1 MKTIISLVV
10 AGTLAATIT
19 ALMTGCNSSKTP
31 ETAPGHGHSHPD
43 AAKPVAPPAQGGATA
58 GKTEHDHKPGA
69 HGGIIVPIG
78 RESYHAEAVFEQQGV
93 LRLYLL
99 GADESRV
106 QEIERQSL
114 TAYAKPVGGTE
125 TQPFALEAEPQDGD
139 AADKTSRFKG
149 TLPMT
154 LQGQPVEIT
163 IPNIKLNGERFR
175 LGFSSVTAKHTDDTV
190 PPELDDE
197 ASRELFLTPA
207 GKYTAADIAAN
218 GNQTGNQ
225 KFRNFTPTHD
235 LKPKVGDQICP
246 ITLTKANPQ
255 CTWIIDGKTY
265 EFCCPPCVEEF
276 VKLAKEKPEEIK
288 APSEYVKR

>member
-1 MKTIISLVV
+1 MKTIFSVVV
-10 AGTLAATIT
+10 AGALTATVA

-31 ETAPGHGHSHPD
+31 ETAPGHGQSHSD
-43 AAKPVAPPAQGGATA
+43 AAKPGMQPSGEATA
-58 GKTEHDHKPGA
+58 GKTEHDHKPGT

-125 TQPFALEAEPQDGD
+125 TQSFALEAEPQDGD
-139 AADKTSRFKG
+139 GTDKTSRFKG
-149 TLPMT
+149 TLPMA

-175 LGFSSVTAKHTDDTV
+175 LGFSSVAAKHTDDTM
-190 PPELDDE
+190 PPELDDK
-197 ASRELFLTPA
+197 ASRELFLTS
-207 GKYTAADIAAN
+207 GGTYTAADIVAN
-218 GNQTGNQ
+218 GNQTANQ
-225 KFRNFTPTHD
+225 KFRNFTPSHD
-235 LKPKVGDQICP
+235 LKPKVGDKICP

-255 CTWIIDGKTY
+255 CTWVVDGKTY

>member
-1 MKTIISLVV
+1 MKIIASTVT
-10 AGTLAATIT
+10 AITLLIASVIFF
-19 ALMTGCNSSKTP
+19 TGCNSSTP
-31 ETAPGHGHSHPD
+31 ATSTAEGNKAPD
-43 AAKPVAPPAQGGATA
+43 KPVGSAQTTPAAGG
-58 GKTEHDHKPGA
+58 TEHAHKPGT

-78 RESYHAEAVFEQQGV
+78 RESYHAEAVFEQKGV

-114 TAYAKPVGGTE
+114 TAYAKSIGGME
-125 TQPFALEAEPQDGD
+125 TQPFALEAEPQEGD

-149 TLPMT
+149 TLPEA
-154 LQGQPVEIT
+154 LQGQPVEVT
-163 IPNIKLNGERFR
+163 IPNLKINGERFR
-175 LGFSSVTAKHTDDTV
+175 IGFSTAQPNHAGDSA
-190 PPELDDE
+190 PPQSGTEK
-197 ASRELFLTPA
+197 SRQLFLTPG

-218 GNQTGNQ
+218 GHRTGGE
-225 KFRNFTPTHD
+225 KFRGFVPTHD
-235 LKPKVGDQICP
+235 LKPNVGDKICP

-255 CTWIIDGKTY
+255 CTWIVDGKTY